1 MKSKEPNITLS
12 MKCNLIQNF
21 YVIGFSL
28 EDFITY
34 KPKNKASFANMFQ
47 DLLNFEMTPKIISKF
62 PPESQNFNYI
72 TDDIIISH
80 CFPKGLKIIEMKNEN
95 NPVLFEFE
103 LDNIPAN
110 YPEDEKNLYSKI
122 YFNCLEFNE
131 SLMQY
136 QNLKKEIIEKTN
148 KLINFEDET
157 KKDDDKKE
165 NGEKKENEITDL
177 EKYSIPKVICFAS
190 LLPFNKEIGSIL
202 QFLYN
207 FYITN
212 IKKEDLANQIPIEK
226 IIEQIVIKTPHPFSS
241 PNEVFLQFKFTNL
254 KLEFEKI
261 ITFPVYFIK
270 DPFIKF
276 YRTRCLEELFSYFS
290 VDDILKIFKYILLEI
305 PILFFSAD
313 KNDLSLFVDNFLPLL
328 SPFRYV
334 LPNISILPSELYGLI
349 NSEPKFV
356 FGINEEYTPTFFDDN
371 NIDLDKS
378 IVIINLNKKKGS
390 KIVEKVKKLED
401 LEYFIIND
409 ESRKKNSSDPNADDE
424 YIMFKGSKYYL
435 LNIELPSD
443 ERKYTSS
450 FINSLLT
457 TFRKNPHLP
466 KEKQMSEQTFNIKIQ
481 QIFYKFFIHIMIGYT
496 DHLLKSKYFG
506 DTFNN
511 KNCGDNLRFKNFDMD
526 FVKEVFNLDEFL
538 IKNSKDTPFYKAFCS
553 TKLFSNFFRDRIY
566 SNNEISSLTFEQFDQ
581 LVFLKKHKDF
591 RKKSDNKGL
600 YENFSKCIIEKDI
613 TNEKIE
619 IQISN
624 ELHFTNVEASQIMS
638 DKNNKNN
645 DILMKYGQLIQKKS
659 KKAKGSVDLPNIQ
672 YLIFPKLLFDDV
684 FFSENFVSLLAN
696 HTNIKLPKGNL
707 FDSLKKRTKNQSDSI
722 SKLRGYMYYQE
733 ILKKL
738 NETNN
743 SHENFEI
750 KYISY
755 IYFTWLILLSCSL
768 WYCDPIERNIRINR
782 IFEILNKLEQ
792 IEEQV
797 LYFLYLNL
805 YKFGN
810 KYQFIKM
817 HKMNMKFVGYSNY
830 FFLNLLYNKLKEKDE
845 EAEKENEEEDTIN
858 TIKTLNTI
866 NISNV
871 PDLNFSRTNTISS
884 EITDYDDENNNEY
897 CLKKRYLIKTNG
909 KNFRKLLLSSST
921 INTKAARRRSTKDDI
936 KFSNMLT
943 SSNEKEE
950 IVFSTE
956 QFCQKCGDVTNQKPE
971 ELIKLKFDS
980 TNEFFKYKCLKCE
993 NNVEND
999 IIIKYH
1005 VLLTNLQKNEAIV
1018 TGEGEFKLITP
1029 YKFYENIKNYFLKRK
1044 NYDLKIDNILND
1056 KELSIPQI
1064 IFYFAIL
1071 NLNYDFLLPYKDN
1084 MDNKIKKDEE
1094 IDGEFVPIKINYDN
1108 DDIYRRF
1115 NELKPQYSVKRRY
1128 FRGANAL
1135 PNFTILGTKK
1145 KKK

>member
-1 MKSKEPNITLS
+1 MKSKEQNITLT
-12 MKCNLIQNF
+12 MKYNLIQNF

-28 EDFITY
+28 EDFLTF
-34 KPKNKASFANMFQ
+34 KSKNKASFANIFK
-47 DLLNFEMTPKIISKF
+47 DLLDFEMTPKIISKF

-80 CFPKGLKIIEMKNEN
+80 CFPKGLKLIKSEN
-95 NPVLFEFE
+95 NPVQFEFE

-110 YPEDEKNLYSKI
+110 YPEDEQNLYSKI

-131 SLMQY
+131 SLTQY
-136 QNLKKEIIEKTN
+136 QNLKKEIIEKSQ
-148 KLINFEDET
+148 KSINFEGEE
-157 KKDDDKKE
+157 KKDD
-165 NGEKKENEITDL
+165 EKKENEVPDL

-202 QFLYN
+202 QLLYN
-207 FYITN
+207 FYTTN
-212 IKKEDLANQIPIEK
+212 SKNEEINNQVPIEK
-226 IIEQIVIKTPHPFSS
+226 IIEQIVIKTPDPVTSTT
-241 PNEVFLQFKFTNL
+241 EVSLHFKFNNL
-254 KLEFEKI
+254 KLDYDKI
-261 ITFPVYFIK
+261 IFPLYYIK

-276 YRTRCLEELFSYFS
+276 YRTRCLAELFSYFS
-290 VDDILKIFKYILLEI
+290 IDDILKIFKYMLLEI
-305 PILFFSAD
+305 PILFFSTD

-328 SPFRYV
+328 NPFRYV

-349 NSEPKFV
+349 NSEPQFV
-356 FGINEEYTPTFFDDN
+356 FGINEEYTPSFFDDN
-371 NIDLDKS
+371 NIDLDKN
-378 IVIINLNKKKGS
+378 IVIINLSKKKGS
-390 KIVEKVKKLED
+390 KINEKIKKLED
-401 LEYFIIND
+401 LECLIIND
-409 ESRKKNSSDPNADDE
+409 ESRKKTSNDPNADDE
-424 YIMFKGSKYYL
+424 YIIYKGTKINL
-435 LNIELPSD
+435 LNIDLPSD
-443 ERKYTSS
+443 EKKSVYT
-450 FINSLLT
+450 FINNTLT
-457 TFRKNPHLP
+457 TFRKNEHLP

-481 QIFYKFFIHIMIGYT
+481 QIFYKFFIHIMMGYT

-506 DTFNN
+506 DTFIN
-511 KNCGDNLRFKNFDMD
+511 KNCGDNIRFKNFDMD

-538 IKNSKDTPFYKAFCS
+538 VKNYKDIPFYKAFCS
-553 TKLFSNFFRDRIY
+553 TKLFTNFFRDRIY
-566 SNNEISSLTFEQFDQ
+566 SNNEIISLSFEQFDQ
-581 LVFLKKHKDF
+581 LVYLKKHKDF
-591 RKKSDNKGL
+591 RKKTDNKGI
-600 YENFSKCIIEKDI
+600 YENFSKCVIENDMLDKG
-613 TNEKIE
+613 IE

-624 ELHFTNVEASQIMS
+624 ELHFTNVEASEVIT
-638 DKNNKNN
+638 DKNNNN
-645 DILMKYGQLIQKKS
+645 INVLMKYGQLIQKKN
-659 KKAKGSVDLPNIQ
+659 KKGKGSVDLPNIQ
-672 YLIFPKLLFDDV
+672 YLIFPKLLFDDT
-684 FFSENFVSLLAN
+684 FFSDNFVTLLAN

-707 FDSLKKRTKNQSDSI
+707 IESLKIRSKTHSGSNV
-722 SKLRGYMYYQE
+722 KLRNYMYYQE

-743 SHENFEI
+743 SHENFEV
-750 KYISY
+750 KYMSY

-768 WYCDPIERNIRINR
+768 WYCDPTERNIRINR
-782 IFEILNKLEQ
+782 IFEILNKIEQ

-797 LYFLYLNL
+797 LYFLYINL

-830 FFLNLLYNKLKEKDE
+830 IFLNFLYNKLKEKDE
-845 EAEKENEEEDTIN
+845 EPEEEDEDNIN
-858 TIKTLNTI
+858 TIKTMNTT
-866 NISNV
+866 NISTL
-871 PDLNFSRTNTISS
+871 PDLNFSRTNTISN
-884 EITDYDDENNNEY
+884 EINDYEDENNNEY

-971 ELIKLKFDS
+971 ELIKLKIDT
-980 TNEFFKYKCLKCE
+980 TNEFFKYKCPKCE
-993 NNVEND
+993 NQVEND
-999 IIIKYH
+999 VVIKYQI
-1005 VLLTNLQKNEAIV
+1005 LLTNLQKNEAIV
-1018 TGEGEFKLITP
+1018 TDEGEYKLLTP
-1029 YKFYENIKNYFLKRK
+1029 YKLYENIKNYFLKRK
-1044 NYDLKIDNILND
+1044 NYELKIDNILND

-1064 IFYFAIL
+1064 VFYFAML

-1084 MDNKIKKDEE
+1084 MDSKFKRSDEDE
-1094 IDGEFVPIKINYDN
+1094 SEFVPIKITYDN
-1108 DDIYRRF
+1108 DDIYRKF
-1115 NELKPQYSVKRRY
+1115 NDLKQQLCVRRRY